1 MKNNIIKD
9 RSFAFSLQLIEC
21 YKLMNDKRE
30 YVLSKQLLRSGTS
43 IGANIEEAIAG
54 QSKRDF
60 LSKMTIALKECR
72 ETHYWLRLLSHS
84 QLVELDYKKLLQEC
98 EERLNILSAIVKTTR
113 GNLTVTN
120 SNNF

>member
-1 MKNNIIKD
+1 MKNNIIQA
-9 RSFAFSLQLIEC
+9 RSFAFSLQLIEM
-21 YKLMNDKRE
+21 YKQMIEQRE
-30 YVLSKQLLRSGTS
+30 YVLSRQLLRSGTS

-84 QLVELDYKKLLQEC
+84 QLLKLDFNKLLKEC
-98 EERLNILSAIVKTTR
+98 EELLNILSAIVKTTR
-113 GNLTVTN
+113 GNLKIADSAN
-120 SNNF
+120 S

>member
-1 MKNNIIKD
+1 MKNNIIRD

-60 LSKMTIALKECR
+60 LSKMSIALKECR
-72 ETHYWLRLLSHS
+72 ETYYWLRLFSHS
-84 QLVELDYKKLLQEC
+84 QLVELDYKNLLKEC
-98 EERLNILSAIVKTTR
+98 EELLNILSAIVKTTR
-113 GNLTVTN
+113 GNLIVTN

>member
-1 MKNNIIKD
+1 
-9 RSFAFSLQLIEC
+9 
-21 YKLMNDKRE
+21 MNDKRE
-30 YVLSKQLLRSGTS
+30 YLLSKQLLRSGTS
-43 IGANIEEAIAG
+43 IGANIEVAIAG

-98 EERLNILSAIVKTTR
+98 EELLNILSAIVKTTR